1 MVRYH
6 FDGRATL
13 SPYTAYYYSAKIL
26 NMYLLFVL
34 ELSDHR
40 YKTQRWDWKRVAIR
54 VTFVCL
60 LVTRLCCTDKRQ
72 FLYVHVA

>member
-26 NMYLLFVL
+26 NMFVL
-34 ELSDHR
+34 ELSAQ
-40 YKTQRWDWKRVAIR
+40 TIVETA
-54 VTFVCL
+54 
-60 LVTRLCCTDKRQ
+60 
-72 FLYVHVA
+72 